1 METDCEELMAKKQTY
16 RSDLFRSA
24 HLAAQDLLA
33 IGAIDKA
40 TMREFDRACLTDIDE
55 LDAVAIRRIRDK
67 AKMSQAIFALTL
79 NVTPSLV
86 SQWERG
92 EKKPSGPSLKL
103 LNLADKKGVEAIL

>member
-1 METDCEELMAKKQTY
+1 MARKRTY
-16 RSDLFRSA
+16 RSDVFRSVHSVA
-24 HLAAQDLLA
+24 EDLFA
-33 IGAIDKA
+33 IGAIDQT
-40 TMREFDRACLTDIDE
+40 TMRRFDRSCLTGVEE
-55 LDAVAIRRIRDK
+55 LAPRAIKRIRSK
-67 AKMSQAIFALTL
+67 AGMSQSVFALTL

>member
-1 METDCEELMAKKQTY
+1 MPRKKVY
-16 RSDLFRSA
+16 RSDVLRSV
-24 HLAAQDLLA
+24 HSAAEDLYA

-40 TMREFDRACLTDIDE
+40 TMRRFDRSCLTDIE
-55 LDAVAIRRIRDK
+55 EFGAEAIKAIRDK
-67 AKMSQAIFALTL
+67 AQMSQAIFALTL

-103 LNLADKKGVEAIL
+103 LNLADKKGVQAIL

>member
-1 METDCEELMAKKQTY
+1 MARKTY
-16 RSDLFRSA
+16 RSDALRSA
-24 HLAAQDLLA
+24 HLAAEDLHA
-33 IGAIDKA
+33 FGVFDKA
-40 TMREFDRACLTDIDE
+40 TMRWFDKACLTDIEEFDPG
-55 LDAVAIRRIRDK
+55 AIRRIRDE
-67 AKMSQAIFALTL
+67 ANMSQAIFALTL

>member
-1 METDCEELMAKKQTY
+1 MAKKRAY
-16 RSDLFRSA
+16 RSDVLRSA
-24 HLAAQDLLA
+24 HLAAQDLHA
-33 IGAIDKA
+33 FGVFDKA
-40 TMREFDRACLTDIDE
+40 TMRWFDRTCLTDVEE
-55 LDAVAIRRIRDK
+55 LSAEAIRGIRDK

-103 LNLADKKGVEAIL
+103 LNLVDKKGVEAIL

>member
-1 METDCEELMAKKQTY
+1 MPKKKIY
-16 RSDLFRSA
+16 RSDILRSVHSVA
-24 HLAAQDLLA
+24 EDLYA
-33 IGAIDKA
+33 IGGIDKA
-40 TMREFDRACLTDIDE
+40 TMRRFDKTCLTGIEE
-55 LDAVAIRRIRDK
+55 LPPTAIRRIRNK
-67 AKMSQAIFALTL
+67 AGMSQTVFALTL

>member
-1 METDCEELMAKKQTY
+1 MKRNY
-16 RSDLFRSA
+16 RSDILKSVHSVA
-24 HLAAQDLLA
+24 EDLHA

-40 TMREFDRACLTDIDE
+40 TMRRFDQTCLTDIED
-55 LDAVAIRRIRDK
+55 LAPDAIKRIRNE
-67 AKMSQAIFALTL
+67 AGMSQPVFALTL
-79 NVTPSLV
+79 NVSPSLV

>member
-1 METDCEELMAKKQTY
+1 MAGKKTY
-16 RSDLFRSA
+16 RSDLLRSV
-24 HLAAQDLLA
+24 HSAAKDLHA
-33 IGAIDKA
+33 FGAFDKA
-40 TMREFDRACLTDIDE
+40 TMRWFDKACLTDIED
-55 LDAVAIRRIRDK
+55 LAPDAIRRIRDE
-67 AKMSQAIFALTL
+67 ANMSQAIFALTL